1 MIKNTFEELRLTGQL
16 PSPPGVG
23 MRILKLTQ
31 GDDVS
36 ADEIGRT
43 IMADSALT
51 GRLLKIAN
59 SAQAAGQR
67 PVTTVSEATMRLGV
81 RAVRNVALGLSLV
94 SAYRSGGCVAF
105 NYDRYWSLSLSRAVA
120 AHVPAAGGLHPRPAR
135 GHRQLGARV
144 RLPER
149 VRGDARAARRQARRA
164 APRRAR
170 ALRDRSRRGRHVPP
184 LRVGPAR
191 VVRRSRPTLR
201 G

>member
-94 SAYRSGGCVAF
+94 SAYRSGGCIAF
-105 NYDRYWSLSLSRAVA
+105 NYDRYWSFSLSRAVA
-120 AHVPAAGGLHPRPAR
+120 A
-135 GHRQLGARV
+135 
-144 RLPER
+144 
-149 VRGDARAARRQARRA
+149 QAIS
-164 APRRAR
+164 R
-170 ALRDRSRRGRHVPP
+170 ALRTCQPP
-184 LRVGPAR
+184 EAYILGLLADIGSLALACVFPSEYGAM
-191 VVRRSRPTLR
+191 
-201 G
+201 